1 MAIPKLKLITIMF
14 LSGLLLLLQNSNQ
27 LVSAQPRIT
36 NTPIPVII
44 PTLTVTIAGS
54 DGRFVEAS
62 PSPTFT
68 ITPELPNV
76 ILIAIVSPSDAL
88 VRDFPE
94 TGEVIGFL
102 ESSRDYQVIGQYF
115 SWIQIQF
122 SGSPTGRAW
131 VYIETIRM
139 TGNLDEIPFIDPD
152 SLPAEN
158 SFEDNQ
164 TQTAIALFQTPGV
177 ADTATANARI
187 LTLPAEADVRTTSEF
202 LPTYTPPAEIVE
214 RQATVDPNAVSSPTP
229 ENIAVQ
235 TVLASVTESGV
246 PPFVPILALGLFGI
260 IGLMIS
266 RIRR

>member
-1 MAIPKLKLITIMF
+1 MPTRKFGLIIMML
-14 LSGLLLLLQNSNQ
+14 LSGLLLLFQNSSN
-27 LVSAQPRIT
+27 LASAQPRIT

-44 PTLTVTIAGS
+44 PTLTATVPGS
-54 DGRFVEAS
+54 DGRFIEAS

-68 ITPELPNV
+68 LTPELPNV
-76 ILIAIVSPSDAL
+76 ILIAIVAPSEAL

-94 TGEVIGFL
+94 NGEVIGYL
-102 ESSRDYQVIGQYF
+102 EANRDYQVIGQYF

-122 SGSPTGRAW
+122 TGSPTGRAW

-152 SLPAEN
+152 SQPAES

-164 TQTAIALFQTPGV
+164 TQTAIALFQTPGI

-187 LTLPAEADVRTTSEF
+187 LTLPAENDVRTTSEF
-202 LPTYTPPAEIVE
+202 LPTYTPPAEIISI
-214 RQATVDPNAVSSPTP
+214 QATADPNIESSPTP

-235 TVLASVTESGV
+235 TVITSVTESGV
-246 PPFVPILALGLFGI
+246 PPFVPILALGLFGFL
-260 IGLMIS
+260 GLLIS
-266 RIRR
+266 RIRS